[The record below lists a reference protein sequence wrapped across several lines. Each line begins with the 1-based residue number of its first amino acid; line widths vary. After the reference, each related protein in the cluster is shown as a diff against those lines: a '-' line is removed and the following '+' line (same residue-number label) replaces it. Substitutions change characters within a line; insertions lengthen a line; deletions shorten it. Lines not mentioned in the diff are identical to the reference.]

1 MISDNYSLK
10 FHKLLS
16 VKPNIRQIISG
27 TSVHLQTGVLYFD
40 ILRESVHFK
49 LFNLNTGY
57 VSYQTMKDKEEKMS
71 LDT

>member
-16 VKPNIRQIISG
+16 VKPNIRQINQG
-27 TSVHLQTGVLYFD
+27 TSVHLQTGVLHFERD

-49 LFNLNTGY
+49 LRYLI
-57 VSYQTMKDKEEKMS
+57 
-71 LDT
+71 